1 MEATKLQYSCRRVS
15 RQDSVE
21 TGSRSFPNDSAVT
34 PVDDQFEQVHAKPMA
49 RTRTDASVLVL
60 DRRSPV
66 DFTVEDSMRP
76 FGHRTSCLYELVVL
90 EVRNQAD
97 SPTVGGVVEDHQ
109 IFDLLSDSPQ

>member
-1 MEATKLQYSCRRVS
+1 
-15 RQDSVE
+15 
-21 TGSRSFPNDSAVT
+21 
-34 PVDDQFEQVHAKPMA
+34 
-49 RTRTDASVLVL
+49 
-60 DRRSPV
+60 
-66 DFTVEDSMRP
+66 MRP